1 VWLWRRGVDA
11 TLFHPDCHDEQIR
24 KALAPH
30 GELLV
35 GYVGRLAV
43 EKRIDLLATV
53 SRRPFIKV
61 VIIGDGR
68 DACTVRPGRTR
79 AGRESHVDSR
89 G

>member
-1 VWLWRRGVDA
+1 
-11 TLFHPDCHDEQIR
+11 
-24 KALAPH
+24 
-30 GELLV
+30 
-35 GYVGRLAV
+35 VGRLAV